1 MATLA
6 NLIKNIDPP
15 APDSVVLATENTTA
29 DSIKFGIDQGGKM
42 GYISPGANTV
52 TPFQQDIQAD
62 SVVLATENET
72 ADSIKFGFDTNGK
85 LGYIA
90 PGADTVTPFKNQEDV
105 DAAYDSGYADG
116 LAAASGGDITAGV
129 TRTKTSASDGT
140 NYYRSYVD
148 DSFSVGTTSL
158 GLLAIAV
165 SGGTNANG
173 DIKTISISTGT
184 ITRIGYH
191 QVTTTNT
198 HAASPLD
205 CSATLYVYKIVNAD
219 SATVTINYRGGYTA
233 QFYKFD

>member
-1 MATLA
+1 MHREFDGVFVDIDA
-6 NLIKNIDPP
+6 LI
-15 APDSVVLATENTTA
+15 LATENDT
-29 DSIKFGIDQGGKM
+29 DDRIKFG
-42 GYISPGANTV
+42 V
-52 TPFQQDIQAD
+52 D
-62 SVVLATENET
+62 S
-72 ADSIKFGFDTNGK
+72 NGRY
-85 LGYIA
+85 GYIA
-90 PGADTVTPFKNQEDV
+90 PGADTVVPFKNQEDV
-105 DAAYDSGYADG
+105 DAAYNSGYADG
-116 LAAASGGDITAGV
+116 LAAASGGEEGGGSSGGDITAGV

-140 NYYRSYVD
+140 NYYRSYVN

-173 DIKTISISTGT
+173 DINTISISTGT

-191 QVTTTNT
+191 TVTTTNT
-198 HAASPLD
+198 HATDPLD